1 MNLVNDYNISQGGEF
16 MFIINK
22 GREKKLSI
30 FKLMSIIIFVMLLGF
45 TTNIYINSN
54 YRETTSKFY
63 LSFNNKD
70 YSNAKF
76 LLDSKLLLVSKKKL
90 NTDLENYF
98 TDVVNKVLIALS
110 NSEINNASA
119 LEVLKEVDS
128 YNILGDSLNKLIS
141 VLESHKN
148 TTVANTNSPEEY
160 KPPKTNSAQN
170 ENSYLNLGISAFSSK
185 DYSTAISYFNLVS
198 KDTPKDYEMAQDYI
212 NDYYSNYK
220 DYLLDSVEEL
230 VANKYYTKALKILSD
245 YDESKLTKDDITEID
260 NKINSIRQFRE
271 EYQGEDSE
279 YTSNAILQEITPSN
293 INTLSIAS
301 KTPYLIYLNLN
312 KQITY
317 IYSGEQNNWS
327 LLKEFSSST
336 GIEGEETPKGIF
348 SVTGRGDW
356 FYSPD
361 YEQGGKY
368 WVQFMGDYLFHSLPF
383 NQDQS
388 KIVDYTLG
396 QPASHGCIRLEVE
409 DSKWIYDNIDDD
421 TKVIIN

>member
-1 MNLVNDYNISQGGEF
+1 
-16 MFIINK
+16 MFKINK
-22 GREKKLSI
+22 GREKKFSI

-70 YSNAKF
+70 YSNAKS

-110 NSEINNASA
+110 NSEINNVSA

-141 VLESHKN
+141 VLESPKN
-148 TTVANTNSPEEY
+148 TTVANTNSKEEY
-160 KPPKTNSAQN
+160 KPPKTNSNQN
-170 ENSYLNLGISAFSSK
+170 LNSYLDLGISAFSSK

-198 KDTPKDYEMAQDYI
+198 KYTPKDYEMAKDYI
-212 NDYYSNYK
+212 NDYYLNYK
-220 DYLLDSVEEL
+220 HYLLDSVEEL
-230 VANKYYTKALKILSD
+230 VANKYYTKALEILSD

-293 INTLSIAS
+293 INTLSISS

-312 KQITY
+312 KQMTY
-317 IYSGEQNNWS
+317 VYSGEQNNWS

-336 GIEGEETPKGIF
+336 GIEGKETPKGIF

-383 NQDQS
+383 NEAQS

-396 QPASHGCIRLEVE
+396 KPASHGCIRLGVE
-409 DSKWIYDNIDDD
+409 DSKWIYDNIDDY